1 MTRTCVSR
9 LEDFRFGCKIPQQQR
24 SRNKKSMIPKIVM
37 LYNKVPRAFRPVAA
51 PVKLAP
57 YGVLNVEKTR

>member
-1 MTRTCVSR
+1 
-9 LEDFRFGCKIPQQQR
+9 
-24 SRNKKSMIPKIVM
+24 MIPKIVM